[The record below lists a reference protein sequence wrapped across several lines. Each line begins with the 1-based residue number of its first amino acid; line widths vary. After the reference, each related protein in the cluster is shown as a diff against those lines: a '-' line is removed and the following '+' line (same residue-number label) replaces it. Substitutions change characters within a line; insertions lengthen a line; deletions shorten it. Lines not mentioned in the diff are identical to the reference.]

1 MRKNVDRYKLTHNEK
16 VYIIHLGRSKC
27 SCRKWLKYKVCKH
40 LLAADRIFS
49 AKLVKDQFI
58 NKPKRGRTP
67 NALEITS
74 AVEFLTPPP
83 DAPPEIAAANLNLL
97 CQTLLCSNGFL
108 YVE

>member
-1 MRKNVDRYKLTHNEK
+1 MFDYVNNSWLKAVLFNKNQFVRKNVDRYELTHNEK

-67 NALEITS
+67 NALRALS
-74 AVEFLTPPP
+74 KK
-83 DAPPEIAAANLNLL
+83 
-97 CQTLLCSNGFL
+97 
-108 YVE
+108 

>member
-1 MRKNVDRYKLTHNEK
+1 MVQQAGLIGDRVRATSSDLPTQATLTWRLI
-16 VYIIHLGRSKC
+16 Y
-27 SCRKWLKYKVCKH
+27 
-40 LLAADRIFS
+40 
-49 AKLVKDQFI
+49 
-58 NKPKRGRTP
+58 GRTP
-67 NALEITS
+67 NADEITS